1 MACYSPV
8 TLITTTD
15 TILVFTCMLAHR
27 RRLTSY
33 FAFFALDNG
42 KRFFQLAK
50 IDMLF
55 LNLLGKERKRVLE
68 CTFLEVAVVT
78 VHL

>member
-1 MACYSPV
+1 MAYYYPV

-15 TILVFTCMLAHR
+15 TIFVFTCLLAHR
-27 RRLTSY
+27 QRLTSY

-42 KRFFQLAK
+42 KHFFQLAK

-68 CTFLEVAVVT
+68 CIFLEVAVVT